1 MAGKSFSDLVRASA
15 QDHKPDDILARIK
28 KIKSTAGNNLLTKTT
43 EQPDNRATEQT
54 PAQAN
59 KRTTEHMPRHLL
71 EQLSGQPD
79 NRTTTQQSI
88 YTTEQHIG
96 QANNKTSEH
105 LSTQPDN
112 RTREHLST
120 QANNRTSEQLPDFF
134 LFQKPSNLKLN
145 QFQILHYIYFCRPF
159 KVKGPDGLTGILK
172 IKYGTVRNCLRSL
185 THKGY
190 INKPYSINDGV
201 NNGSTC
207 VVNEIKCLKI
217 FGQTLIEQPSNQTTE
232 QYTEQAS
239 NRTSEHVYSQPNN
252 RATNQTFAQPSNKTT
267 EQAKSSNNIDRKI
280 FNNLSVYVEN
290 SDFWKGW
297 GLTFKKCEQ
306 WIDEIEHCTPDFL
319 LVQLQFG
326 EHAEKVVK
334 SDKPVS
340 YFRSCIMSGGIERPK
355 GFEFPEEK
363 AARIKQ
369 LEFEAQQKAISEQE
383 IFRKKEKELADK
395 QAFLAVLRDKDTI
408 NYLITQIEEEKFI
421 TPATKVSIKLYREN
435 GAIDSKLEKALE
447 RKFFMSDSN

>member
-1 MAGKSFSDLVRASA
+1 MAGKSFADQVRASA

-28 KIKSTAGNNLLTKTT
+28 KIKSQAGENLLNQTSGQADKRTIQQTSTQPSNHTT
-43 EQPDNRATEQT
+43 EQLSE
-54 PAQAN
+54 
-59 KRTTEHMPRHLL
+59 HLL
-71 EQLSGQPD
+71 EQVSTQPDTHPTKQANNQTSGQNNTQPNKRTSEHLYTQQD
-79 NRTTTQQSI
+79 NRTTGQVPKQS
-88 YTTEQHIG
+88 
-96 QANNKTSEH
+96 
-105 LSTQPDN
+105 D
-112 RTREHLST
+112 
-120 QANNRTSEQLPDFF
+120 NRTSEHVPNFF

-159 KVKGPDGLTGILK
+159 KVKGPDGLTGILN

-185 THKGY
+185 VKKGY

-207 VVNEIKCLKI
+207 VVNEICCLKI
-217 FGQTLIEQPSNQTTE
+217 FGQTQIEQPSNYTTE
-232 QYTEQAS
+232 QLSTQPNNRTSEQLSTQPNNRTIEQIPAQS
-239 NRTSEHVYSQPNN
+239 DNRTSEH
-252 RATNQTFAQPSNKTT
+252 TKT
-267 EQAKSSNNIDRKI
+267 SNNIDRKI
-280 FNNLSVYVEN
+280 LNNLSVYIEN
-290 SDFWKGW
+290 SEFWKGQ
-297 GLTFKKCEQ
+297 GLSLKKCEQ
-306 WIDEIEHCTPDFL
+306 WIDEIKHCTPDFL
-319 LVQLQFG
+319 ITQLQFG
-326 EHAEKVVK
+326 EHTEKVIK
-334 SDKPVS
+334 SEKPLS

>member
-1 MAGKSFSDLVRASA
+1 MAGKSFADQVRASA

-28 KIKSTAGNNLLTKTT
+28 KIKSQAGENLLNQTIG
-43 EQPDNRATEQT
+43 QPDNRTIQQAPTQPSIYTTEQVS
-54 PAQAN
+54 
-59 KRTTEHMPRHLL
+59 EHLL
-71 EQLSGQPD
+71 EQVSTQPD
-79 NRTTTQQSI
+79 NRTTTQQST
-88 YTTEQHIG
+88 YTSEQHI
-96 QANNKTSEH
+96 
-105 LSTQPDN
+105 
-112 RTREHLST
+112 T
-120 QANNRTSEQLPDFF
+120 QANNRTSEYLSTQADKRATEQLYTQPNNRTSGQLPDFF

-159 KVKGPDGLTGILK
+159 KVKGPDGLTCILK

-185 THKGY
+185 TQKGY

-217 FGQTLIEQPSNQTTE
+217 FGQTLIEQPN
-232 QYTEQAS
+232 
-239 NRTSEHVYSQPNN
+239 NRTTEHVYSQQNN
-252 RATNQTFAQPSNKTT
+252 RATEQISEQPSNKTT
-267 EQAKSSNNIDRKI
+267 EHAKSSNNIDRKLL
-280 FNNLSVYVEN
+280 NNLSVYVEN
-290 SDFWKGW
+290 SDFWKGK
-297 GLTFKKCEQ
+297 GLTLKKCEQ
-306 WIDEIEHCTPDFL
+306 WIDEIQHCTPDFL
-319 LVQLQFG
+319 LVQLRFG

-340 YFRSCIMSGGIERPK
+340 YFRSCLMSGGLERPK

-369 LEFEAQQKAISEQE
+369 LEFEALQKSLSEQE

-395 QAFLAVLRDKDTI
+395 QAFLAVLRDKGTI